1 VDWVQLIP
9 PIKASARSQRIGRR
23 RRLSAINARNARS
36 LWDFFMFGMASVFEA
51 RGENAMG
58 DDPLQRETT
67 ERGKIILGY
76 ALWGKVKGWE
86 RNW

>member
-1 VDWVQLIP
+1 
-9 PIKASARSQRIGRR
+9 
-23 RRLSAINARNARS
+23 
-36 LWDFFMFGMASVFEA
+36 MFGMASVFEA